1 MKCPSR
7 VLMRI
12 MKYGTSLLVFILL
25 VGIPLSTEAQ
35 SSRPTLEG
43 MWSDPPATAVGD
55 FCHGWCTDAGLDYL
69 ERLLDDPANDAR
81 GFRELQA
88 EAAKHQQETYIV
100 PRLTAAA
107 LETYP
112 LDPADDPSF
121 LRCEPYG
128 LARQMRVRHQLEI
141 RQRGNDLIEFH
152 YGEWDARRTIYLNG
166 RERPSNQTTLLGHS
180 VAHWDGETL
189 VVETAGIQANRLPFN
204 AEHSD
209 QLRVVERYAR
219 SKDDDTLVLTATMED
234 PWGLRE
240 PVVIKRIWRW
250 APESRIDPYEDC
262 ELPTEFTRGVT
273 P

>member
-1 MKCPSR
+1 MAFGIECLLGVCLRLGLPDR
-7 VLMRI
+7 VQGLFRLRLDRLGQAVEDI
-12 MKYGTSLLVFILL
+12 HDFVH
-25 VGIPLSTEAQ
+25 
-35 SSRPTLEG
+35 
-43 MWSDPPATAVGD
+43 PATTCLGID
-55 FCHGWCTDAGLDYL
+55 FLQCGPEPHRTVTDG
-69 ERLLDDPANDAR
+69 
-81 GFRELQA
+81 GTF
-88 EAAKHQQETYIV
+88 I
-100 PRLTAAA
+100 PR
-107 LETYP
+107 
-112 LDPADDPSF
+112 DFS
-121 LRCEPYG
+121 
-128 LARQMRVRHQLEI
+128 
-141 RQRGNDLIEFH
+141 
-152 YGEWDARRTIYLNG
+152 
-166 RERPSNQTTLLGHS
+166 PSNQTTLLGHS